1 MNTALIN
8 ISLIFIDGV
17 DAIDAVSCLETG
29 SLSDE
34 PLRSYANDAVPEGS
48 ASTSRLAPNRAL
60 SLCRGVALT
69 VDCLWPK
76 FGHCSSN
83 GSRVID
89 RKVTER

>member
-48 ASTSRLAPNRAL
+48 ASTSRLAL